1 MKNHYEKTYYGL
13 KSQNEASW
21 SQIWTILVFVIG
33 LVVSTVII
41 FFIAKLFGEREGIK
55 YAFLAAFS
63 GTLIFSIFNNLFV
76 SNIIISIIG
85 GAIWFFALK
94 IIYRMKWLKTLLI
107 TFIIW
112 IVASLV
118 GILIPTLPGPL

>member
-1 MKNHYEKTYYGL
+1 MKRVDPNMDCPSFFSRFSSIYCNNFFYC
-13 KSQNEASW
+13 
-21 SQIWTILVFVIG
+21 QIIWRTRRN
-33 LVVSTVII
+33 
-41 FFIAKLFGEREGIK
+41 KD
-55 YAFLAAFS
+55 AFLAAFS

-76 SNIIISIIG
+76 NNIIISIIG

-94 IIYRMKWLKTLLI
+94 IIYRIKWLKTLLI

>member
-1 MKNHYEKTYYGL
+1 MT
-13 KSQNEASW
+13 
-21 SQIWTILVFVIG
+21 QIWTILVFVVG

-41 FFIAKLFGEREGIK
+41 FFITKLFGEREGIK
-55 YAFLAAFS
+55 YSFLAAFS

-76 SNIIISIIG
+76 NNIIISIIG

-94 IIYRMKWLKTLLI
+94 IIYKMKWLKTLLI
-107 TFIIW
+107 AFMIW

>member
-1 MKNHYEKTYYGL
+1 LT
-13 KSQNEASW
+13 
-21 SQIWTILVFVIG
+21 QIWTIIVFVIG

-76 SNIIISIIG
+76 NNIIISIIG